1 MERVVRPYFIL
12 QYSSRDATALLLQA
26 GRLSEKPA

>member
-1 MERVVRPYFIL
+1 MERFLRPYFIL
-12 QYSSRDATALLLQA
+12 QYGSRDATVLLLQA